1 MESHKYLFAILVSIV
16 SANEKPLTEKVRVSY
31 FPIEGFGLQ
40 GPLNAWT
47 ILCSNVNCLPNGQK

>member
-47 ILCSNVNCLPNGQK
+47 LLCSNVTVLPLDKK